1 MVPYQCSPHSTSEG
15 IEGVFGNCALLQKDQ
30 DLETFV
36 ATVILDEVGLAEDSP
51 KLPLKVGRFGNIKHL
66 K

>member
-15 IEGVFGNCALLQKDQ
+15 IVGVFGNCALLQKDQ

-51 KLPLKVGRFGNIKHL
+51 KLPLKVSHSENI
-66 K
+66 